1 MRLSASSSLLLATL
15 AVSAAVV
22 SPHRYHPREV
32 LALANDNKGE
42 HHPRHLAGSTS
53 IASRDLLA
61 ELSDLIGCILGEK
74 KCKRSVP
81 LEDEY
86 DDDGG
91 GDHHNVS
98 YDSF

>member
-42 HHPRHLAGSTS
+42 HHQPHLAGSTS

-61 ELSDLIGCILGEK
+61 ERESFPILLLLLLLLLFI
-74 KCKRSVP
+74 S
-81 LEDEY
+81 
-86 DDDGG
+86 
-91 GDHHNVS
+91 
-98 YDSF
+98 